1 MRILLGGAAL
11 FALGLSLAGCGD
23 SGVSGAKAAEA
34 APAADPVT
42 AVGCP
47 KSPKPECLTLVADGK
62 TYDVT
67 AARIDVSRGVAVSVT
82 GTPGAPG
89 ACGPSLTQAQV
100 EYTGLQC
107 KH

>member
-1 MRILLGGAAL
+1 MRFILGGAAL
-11 FALGLSLAGCGD
+11 FALAASLAGCD
-23 SGVSGAKAAEA
+23 SGVSGAKAAESVA
-34 APAADPVT
+34 AAEAVT

-47 KSPKPECLTLVADGK
+47 KAPKPECLTLVADGK

-67 AARIDVSRGVAVSVT
+67 AAKIDMSRGVAVSVT
-82 GTPGAPG
+82 GSPGAPG
-89 ACGPSLTQAQV
+89 ACGPTLTQAQV

>member
-11 FALGLSLAGCGD
+11 FALGVSLAGCGD
-23 SGVSGAKAAEA
+23 SGVSGARAAEA
-34 APAADPVT
+34 AAAEPLT

-47 KSPKPECLTLVADGK
+47 KTPQPSCVTVVADGK

-67 AARIDVSRGVAVSVT
+67 AAGIDMSKGVAVSVT
-82 GTPGAPG
+82 GVPGPAG
-89 ACGPSLTQAQV
+89 ACGPTLTQARV

-107 KH
+107 RR

>member
-1 MRILLGGAAL
+1 MRILLAGAAL
-11 FALGLSLAGCGD
+11 FALGASLAGCGD

-34 APAADPVT
+34 TPAVEAVT

-47 KSPKPECLTLVADGK
+47 KAPKPNCLTLTASGV

-67 AARIDVSRGVAVSVT
+67 AAGVDVSKGVAVSVT
-82 GTPGAPG
+82 GLPGAPG
-89 ACGPSLTQAQV
+89 ACGPTLTQAQV

-107 KH
+107 KR

>member
-1 MRILLGGAAL
+1 MRILMGGAAL

-34 APAADPVT
+34 APAAESVT

-47 KSPKPECLTLVADGK
+47 KAPKPECLTLVADGK

-67 AARIDVSRGVAVSVT
+67 AAGIDVSRGVAVSVT
-82 GTPGAPG
+82 GMTGAPG
-89 ACGPSLTQAQV
+89 ACGPTLTQAQV

>member
-11 FALGLSLAGCGD
+11 FALGVTLAGCGD
-23 SGVSGAKAAEA
+23 SGVSGAKAAEVA
-34 APAADPVT
+34 TAEPIT

-47 KSPKPECLTLVADGK
+47 KAPQPSCLTLVADGK

-67 AARIDVSRGVAVSVT
+67 AAGVDMTKGVAVSVT
-82 GTPGAPG
+82 GTPGPAG
-89 ACGPSLTQAQV
+89 ACGPTLTQARV